1 VLRDVY
7 NMKDWNIK
15 NKNILVTGAT
25 NGIGMATALELA
37 KKGANVNIVARSE
50 QKCII
55 TQKMIKEKTDN
66 IINYYVADLS
76 SQKEIRNFTNN
87 FKINNDEL
95 HVLINNAGV
104 FLKKREE
111 SVDGLEMMFAIN
123 HLGYFL
129 LTNLL
134 LDLIEKSAPSR
145 IINVSSLAHKFAKI
159 NFNDLQTK
167 QGYTS
172 MKAYGQS
179 KLANILFSNHLA
191 EKLKT
196 KEVIVNSLNPGIVNS
211 GFGLE
216 ENKKRSGI
224 SLMSIIGISPD
235 KGAKT
240 SIYLA
245 TSPDVAGI
253 TGKYWS
259 RKRQA
264 KPSKKSTDLISQQ
277 RLWNIS
283 KELTGLK

>member
-1 VLRDVY
+1 
-7 NMKDWNIK
+7 MKDWNIK
-15 NKNILVTGAT
+15 NKNILVTGGT

-37 KKGANVNIVARSE
+37 KQRANVNIVARNE
-50 QKCII
+50 QRCIM
-55 TQKMIKEKTDN
+55 TQKMIKEKTN
-66 IINYYVADLS
+66 NLINYYVADLS
-76 SQKEIRNFTNN
+76 SQKEIRNFTKI
-87 FKINNDEL
+87 FKNNNDDL

-104 FLKKREE
+104 FLRKREE

-167 QGYTS
+167 QDYTS

-196 KEVIVNSLNPGIVNS
+196 KGVMVNSLNPGIVNS

-224 SLMSIIGISPD
+224 SLMSIIGSSPD

-240 SIYLA
+240 SVYLA
-245 TSPDVAGI
+245 TSPDVADI

-264 KPSKKSTDLISQQ
+264 KPSKKATDLITRQ

>member
-1 VLRDVY
+1 
-7 NMKDWNIK
+7 MKDWNIK
-15 NKNILVTGAT
+15 NKNILVTGGT

-37 KKGANVNIVARSE
+37 KQRANVNIVARNE
-50 QKCII
+50 QRCIM
-55 TQKMIKEKTDN
+55 TQKMIKEKTN
-66 IINYYVADLS
+66 NLINYYVADLS
-76 SQKEIRNFTNN
+76 SQKEIRNFTKI
-87 FKINNDEL
+87 FKNNNDDL

-104 FLKKREE
+104 FLRKREE

-167 QGYTS
+167 QDYTS

-196 KEVIVNSLNPGIVNS
+196 KGVMVNSLNPGIVNS

-224 SLMSIIGISPD
+224 SLMSIIGNSPE

-240 SIYLA
+240 SVYLA
-245 TSPDVAGI
+245 TSPDVADI

-264 KPSKKSTDLISQQ
+264 KPSKKATDLITRQ